1 MFTFEALAQ
10 PYQTLGR
17 VALLAIAVLLVVAFV
32 RGPYDP
38 ERYGRMGKALLL
50 PQTALLIGVALI
62 VWLSAALDTPF
73 SALAALIA
81 LGIAFGFVGDLFMAD
96 VFKQK
101 NHVLFGIIGFSLGH
115 VGYML
120 GFREIALYF
129 NLHDLASYGAALIGM
144 WLIALILWRLL
155 IYTRQGDSMQYATL
169 IYALFLA
176 SMAGFALGIALQR
189 AEFIGLALGG
199 ALFLLSDA
207 LLAARLFARR
217 TFPFIG
223 DLTWTIYIAGQVLI
237 VCSAPLALSVG

>member
-81 LGIAFGFVGDLFMAD
+81 LGIASG
-96 VFKQK
+96 
-101 NHVLFGIIGFSLGH
+101 
-115 VGYML
+115 
-120 GFREIALYF
+120 
-129 NLHDLASYGAALIGM
+129 
-144 WLIALILWRLL
+144 LWAICSWRMSSSKR
-155 IYTRQGDSMQYATL
+155 I
-169 IYALFLA
+169 
-176 SMAGFALGIALQR
+176 
-189 AEFIGLALGG
+189 
-199 ALFLLSDA
+199 
-207 LLAARLFARR
+207 
-217 TFPFIG
+217 TF
-223 DLTWTIYIAGQVLI
+223 
-237 VCSAPLALSVG
+237 CSA